1 MKYFFNHRFILIFTI
16 LASLY
21 ALGRQS
27 DKYFGW
33 TNERNI
39 KPDHV
44 LTIHTDGAGYYAY
57 LPKWYIY
64 KESQGFEFL
73 KDITNQY
80 QLPHFISGV
89 RMDEDYP
96 NGMDKYFVGTALLS
110 SPLFLI
116 NHGINLIMYGEGDGY
131 SKSYQLTVSL
141 NGLLFYLI
149 GIFGIINIL
158 RFFKIGYGI
167 ISLSIIILTFG
178 TNLNFYSV
186 YFPSFSH
193 VYSFALIA
201 WFFYFALLLGK
212 YSNKKT
218 IIVLALLLGLIFLV
232 RPTNALVILILPFCF
247 SSLKDFW
254 FYVKNLFNSNKSVLL
269 LVSFIF
275 LFLVSFQLYI
285 NYNQLGKMT
294 LSSYTGESFSFL
306 FEPKWKEVLFGFKKG
321 YFIYAPILLFS
332 FPGLYFLFKFNKN
345 LFYGWILTSVV
356 LIYLT
361 SSWWCW
367 WYGGGLGMRPF
378 VDFLPIL
385 FLPIP
390 FLLNK
395 LNRYLLIV
403 FIGCSYTFIYLY
415 QVYQIQYNKNIL
427 HYDGVT
433 KEEFLRIFIKTD
445 DRFSWMLHFEEQIID
460 TKYDKIENYH
470 LFKLNKWSK
479 HFKTNQVFEL
489 NFDSYDPSFIIL
501 PNETIEKKRIAFRFK
516 GKMRLTNQESN
527 PEFILN
533 FYKNGKMVKL
543 VHQYIGNRIDHVNKW
558 QNFEKDYIFEKPIIL
573 YDSIQ
578 VILTKGYPIT
588 YVKNIEVQQ
597 FLER

>member
-1 MKYFFNHRFILIFTI
+1 MKVILNHRFVLIFTI

-21 ALGRQS
+21 TLGRQS

-33 TNERNI
+33 TNKRNI
-39 KPDHV
+39 KPDHS

-57 LPKWYIY
+57 LPKWFIY
-64 KESQGFEFL
+64 PNVKGFNFL
-73 KDITNQY
+73 KSITRKYENPQ
-80 QLPHFISGV
+80 FVSGV
-89 RMDEDYP
+89 RIDDEYP
-96 NGMDKYFVGTALLS
+96 NGMDKYFIGTAILS

-116 NHGINLIMYGEGDGY
+116 NHGINLILYGEGDGY
-131 SKSYQLTVSL
+131 SRSYQLTVSL
-141 NGLLFYLI
+141 NALLFYLL
-149 GIFGIINIL
+149 GILGIIKTLKFFNL
-158 RFFKIGYGI
+158 RNGI
-167 ISLSIIILTFG
+167 ISLSLIVLTFG

-218 IIVLALLLGLIFLV
+218 LIVLVLLLGLIFLI
-232 RPTNALVILILPFCF
+232 RPTNALVVLIIPFCF

-285 NYNQLGKMT
+285 NYNQLGKVT

-390 FLLNK
+390 FLLDKINK
-395 LNRYLLIV
+395 YLFFVVMI
-403 FIGCSYTFIYLY
+403 FSFSGIYIY
-415 QVYQIQYNKNIL
+415 QIYQIQYNKNIL

-433 KEEFLRIFIKTD
+433 AEQFIRIFLKTD
-445 DRFSWMLHFEEQIID
+445 DRFSWMLHFEEQKID
-460 TKYDKIENYH
+460 RGFYKKHSFYLTG
-470 LFKLNKWSK
+470 LNDWEVKMNRNEFILDPNSA
-479 HFKTNQVFEL
+479 
-489 NFDSYDPSFIIL
+489 DPSF
-501 PNETIEKKRIAFRFK
+501 TIYPIDNLKEKRIAFKFK
-516 GKMRLTNQESN
+516 GYMQLTHPESN
-527 PEFILN
+527 PEFYLLM
-533 FYKNGKMVKL
+533 YENGKEKNVI
-543 VHQYIGNRIDHVNKW
+543 HQYIGNRIDDLNKFKY
-558 QNFEKDYIFEKPIIL
+558 FEKDLIL
-573 YDSIQ
+573 NKSDLDFDSIK
-578 VILTKGYPIT
+578 VVLTKGAPLTHI
-588 YVKNIEVQQ
+588 KNIEVQQ
-597 FLER
+597 FLED